1 MKEFDKWLKENDW
14 QCWLYDEE
22 DAAKEGWR
30 AALKWVES
38 MFSANIGW
46 QEPRFNVRDEVLKEL
61 KNGDT

>member
-30 AALKWVES
+30 AALGMVRNWYKES
-38 MFSANIGW
+38 REGFDLGLWDMI
-46 QEPRFNVRDEVLKEL
+46 EKEL